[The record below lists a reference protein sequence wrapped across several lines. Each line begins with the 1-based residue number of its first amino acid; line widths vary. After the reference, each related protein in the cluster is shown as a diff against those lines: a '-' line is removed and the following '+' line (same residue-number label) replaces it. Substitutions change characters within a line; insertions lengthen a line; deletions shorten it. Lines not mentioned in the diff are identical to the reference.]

1 MGTGGLLYKGF
12 AMLEKKLWCL
22 RLQGWVLGLVCL
34 MTIGVRAEKLHN
46 GALPGRTFLFHYAGT
61 VEHLDRGQMAR
72 IWLPI
77 PSTDAQQDVEI
88 VSRDLPVEPRI
99 GVERAY
105 GNRLA
110 YIETRATPDGAIK
123 LEMVYRVTRR
133 ETVESPSKALA
144 KSDPKFL
151 NSNALIPING
161 KPLKLLAGKVL
172 PQDQMALARVLYDVV
187 FDHMQYRK
195 DKPGWGRGDA
205 AWACDSGF
213 GNCTDFHSLFISLAR
228 GNRIPS
234 SFEIGFSIPQ
244 RRGKGEI
251 FGYHCWAKFEPAG
264 HGWVPVDISEAKLNP
279 QKRQFY
285 FGHLDENRMAFSRG
299 RDLILVP
306 RQAGPPVNF
315 LVYPY
320 VEVNG
325 QPCPA
330 EQIHCHFNYED
341 VAQ

>member
-1 MGTGGLLYKGF
+1 MNEKGSRQIELH
-12 AMLEKKLWCL
+12 A
-22 RLQGWVLGLVCL
+22 WVLALICL
-34 MTIGVRAEKLHN
+34 LAAGVHAEEIYN
-46 GALPGRTFLFHYAGT
+46 TPLPSQTFEFHYGAT
-61 VEHLDRGQMAR
+61 IKHLNRGQIVR

-77 PSTDAQQDVEI
+77 PSTDAQQEVEI
-88 VSRDLPVEPRI
+88 VSCDLPAEPKM

-110 YIETRATPDGAIK
+110 YIETSAKPDGTIR

-133 ETVESPSKALA
+133 ETVESPHGTSEGAG
-144 KSDPKFL
+144 SKFL
-151 NSNALIPING
+151 ASNALIPING
-161 KPLKLLAGKVL
+161 RPLSLLANKVL
-172 PQDQMALARVLYDVV
+172 PQDQMALARVLYDIV
-187 FDHMQYRK
+187 FDHMEYRK
-195 DKPGWGRGDA
+195 DKLGWGRGDA

-228 GNRIPS
+228 SKRIPS
-234 SFEIGFSIPQ
+234 SFEIGFSISQ
-244 RRGKGEI
+244 KRGNGEI
-251 FGYHCWAKFEPAG
+251 SGYHCWAKFEPAG

-279 QKRQFY
+279 RKREFY
-285 FGHLDENRMAFSRG
+285 FGHLNENRVAFARG

-320 VEVNG
+320 VEMNG
-325 QPCPA
+325 RPCKA
-330 EQIHCHFNYED
+330 EQIHCHFSYED

>member
-1 MGTGGLLYKGF
+1 MIDKESRQIGLH
-12 AMLEKKLWCL
+12 ACM
-22 RLQGWVLGLVCL
+22 LGLICL
-34 MTIGVRAEKLHN
+34 LATGVRAEELHN
-46 GALPGRTFLFHYAGT
+46 TPLPSRTFLFHYGAT
-61 VEHLDRGQMAR
+61 IEHLNRGQTAR

-88 VSRDLPVEPRI
+88 VSRDLPAEPKI
-99 GVERAY
+99 GVERVY

-110 YIETRATPDGAIK
+110 YIETRAGPDGTIR

-133 ETVESPSKALA
+133 ETVVSLHKTSERAGSRFLA
-144 KSDPKFL
+144 
-151 NSNALIPING
+151 SNALIPING
-161 KPLKLLAGKVL
+161 KPMKLLANKAL
-172 PQDQMALARVLYDVV
+172 PQDQMALARVLYDIV

-205 AWACDSGF
+205 AWACESGF
-213 GNCTDFHSLFISLAR
+213 GNRTDFHSLFISLAR

-244 RRGKGEI
+244 KRGKGEI
-251 FGYHCWAKFEPAG
+251 SGYHCWAKFEPAG

-279 QKRQFY
+279 EKREYY
-285 FGHLDENRMAFSRG
+285 FGHLDENRVAFSRG

-325 QPCPA
+325 QPCAA
-330 EQIHCHFNYED
+330 EQIHCHFSYED
-341 VAQ
+341 VPQ

>member
-1 MGTGGLLYKGF
+1 MIAKISRSIGIGGW
-12 AMLEKKLWCL
+12 A
-22 RLQGWVLGLVCL
+22 LGLICL
-34 MTIGVRAEKLHN
+34 MAVGVRADELHN
-46 GALPGRTFLFHYAGT
+46 TTLPNRTFLFHYGAT
-61 VEHLDRGQMAR
+61 IEHLDRGQMAR

-77 PSTDAQQDVEI
+77 PSTDAHQEVEI
-88 VSRDLPVEPRI
+88 VSRDLPAEPKA
-99 GVERAY
+99 GAERVY
-105 GNRLA
+105 GNRLDYLEA
-110 YIETRATPDGAIK
+110 CAGPDGTIK
-123 LEMVYRVTRR
+123 LKMVYRVTRR
-133 ETVESPSKALA
+133 ETAESPPGTFEKTGSRFLA
-144 KSDPKFL
+144 
-151 NSNALIPING
+151 SNALIPING
-161 KPLKLLAGKVL
+161 KPLKLLTNKVL
-172 PQDQMALARVLYDVV
+172 PQDQMALARVLYDIV

-205 AWACDSGF
+205 AWACESGF

-244 RRGKGEI
+244 KRGKGEI
-251 FGYHCWAKFEPAG
+251 LGYHCWAKFEPTG

-279 QKRQFY
+279 QKREFY
-285 FGHLDENRMAFSRG
+285 FGHLDENRVAFSRG

-325 QPCPA
+325 QPCAA
-330 EQIHCHFNYED
+330 EQIRCHFSYED
-341 VAQ
+341 VPQ

>member
-1 MGTGGLLYKGF
+1 MIAKISRSIGIGALS
-12 AMLEKKLWCL
+12 LW
-22 RLQGWVLGLVCL
+22 LVCL
-34 MTIGVRAEKLHN
+34 LAVGVGAEELHSTS
-46 GALPGRTFLFHYAGT
+46 LPSRTFLFHYAAMI
-61 VEHLDRGQMAR
+61 EHLNRGQMAQ

-77 PSTDAQQDVEI
+77 PSSDAQQEVEI
-88 VSRDLPVEPRI
+88 VSRDLPAEPKI
-99 GVERAY
+99 GVEGVY

-110 YIETRATPDGAIK
+110 YLETRAKPDGTIR
-123 LEMVYRVTRR
+123 LEVVYRVTRR
-133 ETVESPSKALA
+133 ETVESPHGTSERAG
-144 KSDPKFL
+144 SKFL
-151 NSNALIPING
+151 ASNALVPING
-161 KPLKLLAGKVL
+161 KPMTLLANKVL
-172 PQDQMALARVLYDVV
+172 PQDQMALARALYDVV
-187 FDHMQYRK
+187 FDHMEYRK

-228 GNRIPS
+228 SNRIPS

-244 RRGKGEI
+244 RRGTGEI
-251 FGYHCWAKFEPAG
+251 SGYHCWAKFEPAG

-279 QKRQFY
+279 QKREFY
-285 FGHLDENRMAFSRG
+285 FGHLDENRVAFSRG
-299 RDLILVP
+299 RDLVLVP

-325 QPCPA
+325 QPCAA
-330 EQIHCHFNYED
+330 EQIHCHFSYED